1 MFVCKIKYRLE
12 HTFNVLVFVSLKMI
26 NLSKI
31 FGFFSDIITFIF
43 SLTAVWYL
51 KYVYMKIL
59 YRVYI

>member
-1 MFVCKIKYRLE
+1 MFVCKIKCRLE
-12 HTFNVLVFVSLKMI
+12 HTFNVLVSVSLKMI

-31 FGFFSDIITFIF
+31 FGFFSDIIAFIF
-43 SLTAVWYL
+43 SLKAVWYL